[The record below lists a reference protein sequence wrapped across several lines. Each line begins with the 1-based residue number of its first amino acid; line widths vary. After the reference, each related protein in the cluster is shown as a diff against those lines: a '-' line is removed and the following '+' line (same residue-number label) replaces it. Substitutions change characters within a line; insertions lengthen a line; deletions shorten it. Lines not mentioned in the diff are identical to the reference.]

1 MNFKNH
7 IDNNINLDNIRNEIS
22 KHKIESFLV
31 GGYVRDM
38 ILSRKCKD
46 IDIMTIG
53 EPYKLVESISKIK
66 GFSNVKIFKNF
77 GTASIKSDS
86 FQYEFVGARKE
97 SYSKSSRNPNVSPG
111 LFIDDMKRRDF
122 TINALAIS
130 MNNDY
135 GNLIDTFNGVSDIKS
150 KIIKTCDDP
159 SKTFDDDPLR
169 MMRAI
174 RFASQLNF
182 DIEEKTFSSITAN
195 AERIKIVSVERVT
208 DELNKIIL
216 SKKPSYGFKLLFT
229 SGILKYIFPE
239 MHNLQGVEK
248 VNNHSHKDNFYHTLE
263 VLDNTSKESDSLWL
277 RWAAILHDIAKP
289 HTKRYNENSGWTFH
303 GHEDLGSRLVPKIFK
318 NLRLPLNEKMKFVQ
332 KLVRLHLRP
341 IALVKDNIT
350 DSAIRRLLFEAG
362 DDIDELMKLCRADIT
377 TKNPDKVKRYLK
389 NFDIVEKKLEIVEE
403 NDKIKNFQPPVT
415 GEEIINIFAIKPSK
429 IVGELKSE
437 IKNQILD
444 GKIKNN
450 KKDALNLL
458 IKLGKSF
465 GLKQKK

>member
-7 IDNNINLDNIRNEIS
+7 IDNNINLDNIRSKIS

-38 ILSRKCKD
+38 ILSRECKD

-53 EPYKLVESISKIK
+53 EPYELVESISKIK

-77 GTASIKSDS
+77 GTASIKNDS

-159 SKTFDDDPLR
+159 LKTFDDDPLR

-182 DIEEKTFSSITAN
+182 DIEEKTFSSITDN
-195 AERIKIVSVERVT
+195 AERIKIVSVERIT

-229 SGILKYIFPE
+229 SGI
-239 MHNLQGVEK
+239 
-248 VNNHSHKDNFYHTLE
+248 
-263 VLDNTSKESDSLWL
+263 
-277 RWAAILHDIAKP
+277 
-289 HTKRYNENSGWTFH
+289 
-303 GHEDLGSRLVPKIFK
+303 
-318 NLRLPLNEKMKFVQ
+318 
-332 KLVRLHLRP
+332 
-341 IALVKDNIT
+341 
-350 DSAIRRLLFEAG
+350 
-362 DDIDELMKLCRADIT
+362 
-377 TKNPDKVKRYLK
+377 
-389 NFDIVEKKLEIVEE
+389 
-403 NDKIKNFQPPVT
+403 
-415 GEEIINIFAIKPSK
+415 
-429 IVGELKSE
+429 
-437 IKNQILD
+437 
-444 GKIKNN
+444 
-450 KKDALNLL
+450 
-458 IKLGKSF
+458 
-465 GLKQKK
+465 